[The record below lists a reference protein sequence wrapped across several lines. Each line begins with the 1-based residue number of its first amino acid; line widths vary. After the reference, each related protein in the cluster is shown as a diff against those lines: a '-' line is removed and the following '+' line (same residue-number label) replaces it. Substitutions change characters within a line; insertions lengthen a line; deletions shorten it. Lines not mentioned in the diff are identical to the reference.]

1 MIITVLSWSLLGL
14 ASSLPEHVDQA
25 PAHEVADR
33 FFAALGSSEPSS
45 AMNEFSDGFKAEV
58 RLWPAALSSMHKQF
72 GPVTSKVLS
81 GSALAANER
90 EPCFVL
96 DYQIVRTR
104 LDSAEKL
111 LVCRVSK
118 SQDWKIFGHTL
129 TRSDTGQTLRAG
141 LMPST
146 TPPPASQ

>member
-96 DYQIVRTR
+96 DYQLSGPGSTAQRSCWYAAFQSHRIGRSSGTR
-104 LDSAEKL
+104 
-111 LVCRVSK
+111 
-118 SQDWKIFGHTL
+118 
-129 TRSDTGQTLRAG
+129 
-141 LMPST
+141 
-146 TPPPASQ
+146 